1 MKDRTKLF
9 AIILVIVTI
18 LVVVLTYIFSNND
31 KKDENRINIVTNY
44 SNFYTVNSCL
54 YRTITYISNKDSK
67 NLLLLI
73 NPSYAKKNNINES
86 NVVSLFN
93 DIPAN
98 SSFASKKMYYEEIS
112 KNIIKYY
119 VYGVVI
125 EDNLYEDFEVRDKVS
140 YPMYFIVYINR
151 DKGIF
156 SIEPYSGE
164 LFINGDKNEE

>member
-1 MKDRTKLF
+1 MFMKDRTKLF

-44 SNFYTVNSCL
+44 SNFYTVN
-54 YRTITYISNKDSK
+54 RTITYISNKDSK